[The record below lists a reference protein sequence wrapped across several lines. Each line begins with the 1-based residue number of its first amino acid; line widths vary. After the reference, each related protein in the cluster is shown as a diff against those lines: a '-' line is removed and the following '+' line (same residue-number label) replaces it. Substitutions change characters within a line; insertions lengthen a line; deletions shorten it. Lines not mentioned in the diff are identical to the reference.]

1 MNFKQLSS
9 SKGEKYLTLKALK
22 PVYYELGN
30 FFLFYLFAFFT
41 QFVFDSFVRLF
52 QVYDYDWGLRDD
64 FIGEAS
70 VDLRKLPENLAQDLL
85 LTLVDSGQLNPGR
98 LPAESGQLD

>member
-9 SKGEKYLTLKALK
+9 SKGEQYLTLKALK

-41 QFVFDSFVRLF
+41 
-52 QVYDYDWGLRDD
+52 
-64 FIGEAS
+64 
-70 VDLRKLPENLAQDLL
+70 
-85 LTLVDSGQLNPGR
+85 
-98 LPAESGQLD
+98 